1 MLNFK
6 NLSLGKKFFG
16 LQFALMLVM
25 SLIFIIIFHI
35 VMSNFTEESLHKRL
49 KQRTELIN
57 TFINQTIQKD
67 SDNILGIFDNTL
79 ERFFGTSQDKNR
91 FSIKGKTE
99 LYTSDKIMK
108 IPNLIY
114 LGGALANGMDYI
126 QTFVETTDAEVS
138 VFVRQENEFIRIAT
152 TLKTKEGKSAIGT
165 TLRHTN
171 PAYEAA
177 LKGEPTYRRISLF
190 GKDYNTVYMPI
201 KDSQNHVIGIIFT
214 AHKTE
219 QLYKLI
225 KNSLQNLK
233 LGENGH
239 NVVIDTQDDEFV
251 VGYDNQ
257 KPSQVEYYKHLP
269 KEGIIYFEKDGEKFE
284 SYVTYNDTL
293 KLYLIAEAYRKDFT
307 ADDDVLTNIV
317 TVGST
322 VLFIAMMLFTL
333 AMLRNLV
340 LSRLQTVSEVVHDFL
355 AYVMHETNSVPMLK
369 KENNN
374 DEIGKLLQTMSESIK
389 KTQESL
395 LLDYQTI
402 QESVQIAKEIEKGN
416 LNVKLQTTPSNP
428 QLRELEVVLN
438 NMLKTLKKN
447 IGEDI
452 NKIIKV
458 FDDYT
463 HLDFRSKIQN
473 ANGRVEVITNALGG
487 EITYMLKT
495 SQEFANELSKK
506 SVLLEEAI
514 NNLLKGVS
522 EQASSLKQSSSA
534 IEQIAGSMNNVTS
547 KTQVMISQTQDIKNI
562 IGTIADIAEQTN
574 LLALNAAIEAARARE
589 HGRGFAVVADEVR
602 KLAERT
608 QSSLGEIETNIN
620 SLVQTISDVATS
632 IKEQSES
639 ISQINTAV
647 EQIESVTDNNL
658 KIAQDTNDIAEKI
671 DGISSNILEDV
682 SKKRF

>member
-108 IPNLIY
+108 IPNLTY

-165 TLRHTN
+165 TLGHAN

-269 KEGIIYFEKDGEKFE
+269 KEGIIHFEKDGEEFE

-620 SLVQTISDVATS
+620 SLVHTLS
-632 IKEQSES
+632 IL
-639 ISQINTAV
+639 
-647 EQIESVTDNNL
+647 SVGGFTDSVPLGWNL
-658 KIAQDTNDIAEKI
+658 I
-671 DGISSNILEDV
+671 
-682 SKKRF
+682 RCH

>member
-108 IPNLIY
+108 IPNLTY
-114 LGGALANGMDYI
+114 LGRALANGMDYI

-165 TLRHTN
+165 TLRHAN

-269 KEGIIYFEKDGEKFE
+269 KEGIIHFEKDGEEFE